1 MPASPDQT
9 LQLPSGLL
17 GQLRP
22 KILFSE
28 SRLHLLQTELPVLS
42 VFGYYLVEQYAEGVD
57 VRRFLRLENH
67 IVFVL

>member
-42 VFGYYLVEQYAEGVD
+42 VFGYYLVE
-57 VRRFLRLENH
+57 
-67 IVFVL
+67 